1 MFMIFFLLF
10 LKCLRYACITLLQ
23 WIIFVSG
30 LIKYVFSSLCDA
42 GYLGCREME
51 TIKCGWFQKLVSHE
65 APAHQESQPVS
76 GRDVLWMRLLAI
88 GCCLL
93 V

>member
-1 MFMIFFLLF
+1 MFMIFFLF

-42 GYLGCREME
+42 GYLRRREME
-51 TIKCGWFQKLVSHE
+51 TIKCGWFQKLISHGG
-65 APAHQESQPVS
+65 PARQESQPVS
-76 GRDVLWMRLLAI
+76 GRDVLWMQLLAI
-88 GCCLL
+88 SCCML